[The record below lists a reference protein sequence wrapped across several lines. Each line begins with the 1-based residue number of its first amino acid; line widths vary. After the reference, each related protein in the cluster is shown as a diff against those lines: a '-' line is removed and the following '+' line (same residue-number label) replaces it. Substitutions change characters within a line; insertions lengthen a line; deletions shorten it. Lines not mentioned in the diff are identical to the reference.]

1 MKHLLA
7 CSNGWFNLWTLTR
20 LIEEI
25 NHSYRR
31 SYLRCKTLSTS
42 VVNQKIKDFS
52 FLQGIQRKIH
62 VNFYR
67 IINFLL

>member
-7 CSNGWFNLWTLTR
+7 CSSGWFNLWTLTR

-25 NHSYRR
+25 NQSYRR

-42 VVNQKIKDFS
+42 VVNQRSKTSHFFRVFNEKYMLIS
-52 FLQGIQRKIH
+52 IES
-62 VNFYR
+62 
-67 IINFLL
+67 